1 MTSHLLIFR
10 GDSVLMKEQS
20 SSFIVPTETDINDTL
35 LSTYQRTSLHEVNDK
50 NYSFIDV
57 DDQFNVPTGYSFE
70 SMRDCRDYYK
80 DTSYA
85 YAAHAFQLLNWGRQH
100 RYCGVCGNEFHTLGK
115 EYAKKCA
122 KCGNLLFPQT
132 SNAVITGIIKDGQLL
147 LAHNANFPENLYS
160 LIAGFVEL
168 GETFEEAVA
177 REIQEE
183 VGLKV
188 KNIQYFGSQPWPFP
202 NSTMVGFLADYDSGE
217 IHPDGIEII
226 DANWYT
232 PDNFPLI
239 PNEYSISRK
248 IIEHYRNNIYG
259 C

>member
-1 MTSHLLIFR
+1 MTTFLLIFQ
-10 GDSVLMKEQS
+10 GDLVMIQDQPND
-20 SSFIVPTETDINDTL
+20 FILPKQTDLDKDTL
-35 LSTYQRTSLHEVNDK
+35 VNYHLTSLNTENEK
-50 NYSFIDV
+50 TYGFIDV
-57 DDQFNVPTGYSFE
+57 DDQFIVPKGYLFK

-80 DTSYA
+80 AKDYA
-85 YAAHAFQLLNWGRQH
+85 YAAHAFQLLNWSRQH
-100 RYCGVCGNEFHTLGK
+100 RFCGVCGNEFHTLGK

-132 SNAVITGIIKDGQLL
+132 SNAIIVGILKEGQLL

-183 VGLKV
+183 VAIKV
-188 KNIQYFGSQPWPFP
+188 KNIRYFGSQPWPFP

-217 IHPDGIEII
+217 IQPDGIEIV
-226 DANWYT
+226 DALWTT
-232 PDNFPLI
+232 PDTFPLI
-239 PNEYSISRK
+239 PNEFSIARK
-248 IIEHYRNNIYG
+248 IIEHYRSNIYG
-259 C
+259 Q